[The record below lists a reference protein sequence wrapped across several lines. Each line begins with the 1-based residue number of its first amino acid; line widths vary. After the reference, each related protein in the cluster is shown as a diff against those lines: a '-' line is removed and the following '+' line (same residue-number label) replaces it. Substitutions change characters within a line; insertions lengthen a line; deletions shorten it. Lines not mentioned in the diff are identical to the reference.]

1 MRCTAIR
8 RKLTEYVYGDLTERE
23 SRDIRTHLVSCADCR
38 DTASEIRGVLSLAS
52 CYEDKSPPVDILAG
66 LKEKVLRRS
75 ESGRFKLSMF
85 LKPIPAYAAA
95 TAIAVLAVVSG
106 IGTRM
111 EVARL
116 ERMNSLL
123 SDSLRIL
130 NSQSLGA
137 PLSDLS
143 DSANQDTVPATTS
156 PDDQR

>member
-1 MRCTAIR
+1 M
-8 RKLTEYVYGDLTERE
+8 
-23 SRDIRTHLVSCADCR
+23 
-38 DTASEIRGVLSLAS
+38 
-52 CYEDKSPPVDILAG
+52 DILAE
-66 LKEKVLRRS
+66 LKDKVLRRS
-75 ESGRFKLSMF
+75 ESGRFRLSMF

-111 EVARL
+111 EVTRL
-116 ERMNSLL
+116 ERVNSLL

-143 DSANQDTVPATTS
+143 DSANQDTVHAPIF
-156 PDDQR
+156 PDDQP